1 MSIIEEFEAHRQS
14 GNGAKR
20 RYPAPLRIAAVKYF
34 GEQREV
40 GRERSAIAAELGV
53 HPSTVDIW
61 RNAAQ
66 RSTKSQFVAVKL
78 MPSAAA
84 KPVVRIGAMQIE
96 GLGIA
101 ELAELIRA
109 VW

>member
-14 GNGAKR
+14 SNGAKK
-20 RYPAPLRIAAVKYF
+20 RYPEASRVAAVKYF
-34 GEQREV
+34 DEQRAV
-40 GRERSAIAAELGV
+40 GKERGAIAAELGV

-61 RNAAQ
+61 RNAEQ
-66 RSTKSQFVAVKL
+66 RSAKSNFVAVKL
-78 MPSAAA
+78 MSSAAA

-109 VW
+109 VG